1 MGPVIEAPATVRR
14 ALVSEVR
21 AGAGDSPPPCF
32 SCTVARA
39 EAAPDPPPRASGSGG
54 PPPPPP
60 PINRIRAPQPAPPA
74 LTHGEDPKRG
84 GGAVGGG
91 IPVAIWPASCCIAA
105 RRASHR

>member
-1 MGPVIEAPATVRR
+1 MGPVIEAPATVRGAR
-14 ALVSEVR
+14 VSEVR

-60 PINRIRAPQPAPPA
+60 RIKGIAGPKPPPPA
-74 LTHGEDPKRG
+74 LTDRGEPQRGHGTVVGWDPPALLVWSPCHVAH
-84 GGAVGGG
+84 GAG
-91 IPVAIWPASCCIAA
+91 P
-105 RRASHR
+105 